1 MAARHLVLVDGPV
14 VRLPTRK
21 EVVPVMDPETLE
33 ASLTIAWGLAAVVLS
48 FGLVLVAGMV
58 WKRVKGRRS

>member
-1 MAARHLVLVDGPV
+1 M